1 MRSHYKLGL
10 FIVLNFAL
18 YFWTL
23 YKYPDIDWEFVDEM
37 FDSIKEEM
45 VELSNG
51 SRSLDT
57 TEGKIFVLSTRVF
70 NLKSWANMK
79 SGHYQRFSR
88 DLNYFAILNCIMWV
102 GLFVYVVTREK
113 RDSDKETAVESSS
126 S

>member
-1 MRSHYKLGL
+1 MKSHYKLGL

-23 YKYPDIDWEFVDEM
+23 HKRQHIDWDFVDEM
-37 FDSIKEEM
+37 FDSVQEEM
-45 VELSNG
+45 VELSNE

-113 RDSDKETAVESSS
+113 KGSYKETVVESSS

>member
-23 YKYPDIDWEFVDEM
+23 YKYPHIDWEFVDEM
-37 FDSIKEEM
+37 FDSVQEEM
-45 VELSNG
+45 VELSNE

-70 NLKSWANMK
+70 NLKSMASSE
-79 SGHYQRFSR
+79 SGYYQHFSR
-88 DLNYFAILNCIMWV
+88 DLNYFAILNYIMWV

-113 RDSDKETAVESSS
+113 KDPDKETAVESSS